1 MEEQHINFDFI
12 VRYIRELVTD
22 DIKELYDFAMD
33 KHIPVAKPET
43 TKLLYI
49 LALMKSPKKVLEIGT
64 GIGCSAVILSKALGE
79 NGKITT
85 IEKNTDN
92 YNDAKKLFSDNNL
105 DDKIDIINGDSLD
118 VLIDLVEKKEKFDFI
133 FLDGAKGQY
142 FDDYPY
148 LIQLLEKGGVLVS
161 DNVLYKGMT
170 ATDDLME
177 KRKRHM
183 VKKLR
188 KYLDLISNDK
198 RLATVVIPIGDGV
211 SLSYKK
217 S

>member
-33 KHIPVAKPET
+33 KNIPVAKPET

-49 LALMKSPKKVLEIGT
+49 LALIKSPKKVLEIGT

-79 NGKITT
+79 DGKITT
-85 IEKNTDN
+85 IEKNIDN
-92 YNDAKKLFSDNNL
+92 FNEAKKLFSENNL
-105 DDKIDIINGDSLD
+105 DDKIDIINGDSTE
-118 VLIDLVEKKEKFDFI
+118 VLIGLAKKKEKFDFI

-142 FDDYPY
+142 LASYPY
-148 LIQLLEKGGVLVS
+148 LMKLLKKGGVLIS

-183 VKKLR
+183 VRNLR
-188 KYLDLISNDK
+188 KYLDLISKDK
-198 RLATVVIPIGDGV
+198 SLETVVIPIGDGV
-211 SLSYKK
+211 SLSFKK

>member
-22 DIKELYDFAMD
+22 DVIALYDFAMD

-85 IEKNTDN
+85 IEKNIDN
-92 YNDAKKLFSDNNL
+92 YNTAKKLFKDNNL
-105 DDKIDIINGDSLD
+105 DNKIEIINDDSLN
-118 VLIDLVEKKEKFDFI
+118 VLIDLAEKNETFDFI

-142 FDDYPY
+142 LDSLPY
-148 LIQLLEKGGVLVS
+148 LKKLLEKGGVLVS

-177 KRKRHM
+177 KRKKHM

-188 KYLDLISNDK
+188 KFLDLLSTDK
-198 RLATVVIPIGDGV
+198 SFETVVIPIGDGV
-211 SLSYKK
+211 ALTFCK
-217 S
+217 